1 MIFRKSLWNSIS
13 QKTREGA
20 TKTHKFQH
28 KGHLLPK
35 GSWAAPDDTRKILI
49 LYTKFILGGQ
59 NPRKGPRRGNHP
71 PREALLGEKA
81 KTGRNFRSWIWLPW
95 NGPRVR
101 PPWSISD
108 TRNISIEVPR
118 SSESDGAK
126 NFRVAISSERPRDF

>member
-71 PREALLGEKA
+71 PREALLGEKP
-81 KTGRNFRSWIWLPW
+81 KQEGISGPGSGFHGMGRGFDPPGVYQIQEIFRLRYPD
-95 NGPRVR
+95 PLKATAQR
-101 PPWSISD
+101 IS
-108 TRNISIEVPR
+108 
-118 SSESDGAK
+118 G
-126 NFRVAISSERPRDF
+126 